1 MADLQVQEVVMVVS
15 VVAEVVGHQE
25 DGMAQVEMV
34 TIQVETLVDSWAD
47 QPAQIPVAVEA
58 QVQAMAA
65 VEY

>member
-1 MADLQVQEVVMVVS
+1 
-15 VVAEVVGHQE
+15 
-25 DGMAQVEMV
+25 MAQVEMV